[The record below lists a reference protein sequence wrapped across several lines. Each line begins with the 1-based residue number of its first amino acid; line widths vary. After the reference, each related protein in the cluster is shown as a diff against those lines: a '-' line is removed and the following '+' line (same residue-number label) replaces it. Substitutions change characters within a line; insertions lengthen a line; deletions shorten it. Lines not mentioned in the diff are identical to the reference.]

1 MWPRSWPCSNGQR
14 HDRGGGLDLSGTWL
28 TMARN
33 LLMMFGAFVLAS
45 ALAGALGAV
54 NLGTAL
60 AFGQIGFAAM
70 TVYVL
75 LKR

>member
-1 MWPRSWPCSNGQR
+1 
-14 HDRGGGLDLSGTWL
+14 
-28 TMARN
+28 MARD
-33 LLMMFGAFVLAS
+33 LLILLGAFVAAA

-60 AFGQIGFAAM
+60 AFGQIGFAISL
-70 TVYVL
+70 VYVL

>member
-1 MWPRSWPCSNGQR
+1 MR
-14 HDRGGGLDLSGTWL
+14 LS
-28 TMARN
+28 
-33 LLMMFGAFVLAS
+33 LLLMFGAFLLAS
-45 ALAGALGAV
+45 ALAGALGAA

-60 AFGQIGFAAM
+60 AFGQMAFAIT